1 MDDRAL
7 LKQAFLEACGGE
19 KNPSEQ
25 ELESFT
31 ISEKTDRKIHR
42 IIYRKSRRKRM
53 LHAVSVAARSTIAV
67 LLAVG
72 MFFFPR
78 IETDAGFKAANSFFI
93 TDHTAFFM
101 LHIDDH
107 SLPFDAV
114 RTDDFTIDV
123 PSGFALVSESDVG
136 SGNVFW
142 YRPEADDTAVSEHSL
157 ICFDYSLYGE
167 TTLTFDLRTCVERG
181 WRRIGER
188 DVYWVKHPDAQECA
202 WIENVDGKDY
212 IIKVNYYDKDGV
224 TEEAFEKLVMS
235 VTAVRKEV

>member
-7 LKQAFLEACGGE
+7 LKQAFLEAHSTE
-19 KNPSEQ
+19 REPSEQ
-25 ELESFT
+25 DLESFEV
-31 ISEKTDRKIHR
+31 SEKTDRKIHR

-53 LHAVSVAARSTIAV
+53 LHTVSVAARSTIAI

-78 IETDAGFKAANSFFI
+78 IETDADFKAANTFFI
-93 TDHTAFFM
+93 TDHTSFFM
-101 LHIDDH
+101 LHIDGNP
-107 SLPFDAV
+107 LPFDAV
-114 RTDDFTIDV
+114 QTYDFTIDV
-123 PSGFALVSESDVG
+123 PSGFALNSESD
-136 SGNVFW
+136 SGGRNVLW
-142 YRPEADDTAVSEHSL
+142 YRPEAGDSTVSKHSL
-157 ICFDYSLYGE
+157 IYFEYSLYGE

-181 WRRIGER
+181 WRRIGGR

-212 IIKVNYYDKDGV
+212 IIELDYYNEDGV

-235 VTAVRKEV
+235 VTAFRKGA